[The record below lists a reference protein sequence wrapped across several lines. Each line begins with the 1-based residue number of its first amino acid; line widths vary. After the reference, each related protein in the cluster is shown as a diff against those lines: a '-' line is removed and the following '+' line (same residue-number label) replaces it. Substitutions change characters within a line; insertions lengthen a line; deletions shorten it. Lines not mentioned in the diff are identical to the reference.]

1 MTGPTT
7 PTPSLSPTGADRVF
21 RQALRDMFVLLG
33 ILTVIGVIVG
43 YLVDGMAGVW
53 GALIGVLVA
62 LIFSGTTVISVWR
75 TSRSNPTTM
84 LAVLMGAWLGKI
96 IVVIVVLASIRHL
109 DFYNPQVLAI
119 VLMVGVIGSAILD
132 ARAVQRGRLTY
143 FDEVPAQNAVQ
154 EPSDGSAPGPD
165 QAAS

>member
-1 MTGPTT
+1 MTT
-7 PTPSLSPTGADRVF
+7 PTQPTASDLVF
-21 RQALRDMFVLLG
+21 RQALRDMAVLLG
-33 ILTVIGVIVG
+33 ILTVVGVVVG

-75 TSRSNPTTM
+75 TSKSAPTTM

-96 IVVIVVLASIRHL
+96 VVVIVVLASIRHL

-132 ARAVQRGRLTY
+132 ARAVQRGRITY
-143 FDEVPAQNAVQ
+143 FDEQPTRT
-154 EPSDGSAPGPD
+154 SAHDRSNGPGPGQD
-165 QAAS
+165 QGPA